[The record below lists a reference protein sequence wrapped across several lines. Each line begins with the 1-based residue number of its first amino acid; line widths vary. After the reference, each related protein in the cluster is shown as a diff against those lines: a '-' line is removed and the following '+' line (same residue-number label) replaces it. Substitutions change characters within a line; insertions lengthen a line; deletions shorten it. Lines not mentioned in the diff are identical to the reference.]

1 MCKVTKSFSLANGLR
16 YYCIPSLNSS
26 TIPESEVDSGDDDHH
41 FAGLNRV
48 KCDHGMGAAAQGLLG
63 MLDYCDDPDVRVSDL
78 CLELIVRTASDDF
91 QFLQA
96 ETIARETLY
105 LVFDVIR
112 EKLKLAKIGPT
123 HFITSLVNDNTF
135 PEVLSTH
142 NYGNLLEERSVSS
155 YCL

>member
-1 MCKVTKSFSLANGLR
+1 MFRVDSEWISYISKEQRSKNRRRTGLDQV
-16 YYCIPSLNSS
+16 PDDDS
-26 TIPESEVDSGDDDHH
+26 TVIKSEVDSGDDDHH

-63 MLDYCDDPDVRVSDL
+63 MLDYCDDPD
-78 CLELIVRTASDDF
+78 
-91 QFLQA
+91 A

-142 NYGNLLEERSVSS
+142 NYGNLLEESLSRADRAQYVFSGG
-155 YCL
+155 CF